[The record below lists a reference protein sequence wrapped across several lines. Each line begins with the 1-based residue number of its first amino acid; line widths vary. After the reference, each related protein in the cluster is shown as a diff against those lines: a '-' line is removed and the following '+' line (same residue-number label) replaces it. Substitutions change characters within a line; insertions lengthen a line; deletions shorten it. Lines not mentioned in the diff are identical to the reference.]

1 VSFRFQ
7 FRRGTTAERDAANPV
22 LAAGEPAVVLDSGQP
37 AELVLGDGVSA
48 MADLRTVVWDDDVRL
63 ADAETAVQPADLGTA
78 AVANVADLAT
88 AAQGA
93 AAELA
98 FPVQTIAYL
107 GDSLMPQS
115 SYVYGTYTHWAG
127 VARSLLGHRHNDG
140 LCAGV
145 GGETSTQIAARVGAV
160 VASAPTYC
168 MVDSGVNDIGTGV
181 AGSATV
187 IANLTT
193 IIDTLTAAGI
203 KPIVLTMTP
212 SVFIN
217 TPAKLADA
225 GRVNDWIKA
234 LPTTRGVNVI
244 DWRAAVADFASTT
257 GAWTAAWSA
266 DGIHPNHAGSIRLG
280 QCVAA
285 ALDKIIMPG
294 PGPLLSDAGIGSGI
308 LSTNPGMTGTSGTLG
323 TGVTGTAPTG
333 YTVEPQGSTACV
345 SSIVARTDL
354 VGANWL
360 NLAVTGGV
368 TRVFQQNT
376 AVGVDWNVGDTVWF
390 EAEILMENTPTNL
403 RSFTA
408 QLDFW
413 NGVGLVS
420 DSPMQL
426 PPATVTPLLGSPM
439 RAVLRTKPTV
449 VPAGTARLQSK
460 LFVEIIGTG
469 SATVKVGRY
478 AIRKAI

>member
-37 AELVLGDGVSA
+37 AELVLGDGVTA
-48 MADLRTVVWDDDVRL
+48 MTDLRRAVWGDDARL
-63 ADAETAVQPADLGTA
+63 ALAGTATQPGDLGTA
-78 AVANVADLAT
+78 AAADVVDLAT

-107 GDSLMPQS
+107 GDSLMPAS
-115 SYVYGTYTHWAG
+115 SYTYGTPHHWAG
-127 VARSLLGHRHNDG
+127 VARSLLGHRYNDG

-145 GGETSTQIAARVGAV
+145 GGQTSTQIAARVGDV
-160 VASAPTYC
+160 VTSGPTFC

-217 TPAKLADA
+217 TPAELADA

-234 LPTTRGVNVI
+234 LPITRGVNVI
-244 DWRAAVADFASTT
+244 DWRAAVVDFASTT

-266 DGIHPNHAGSIRLG
+266 DGVHPNEAGSVRLG
-280 QCVAA
+280 QCVAE

-333 YTVEPQGSTACV
+333 YTVEPQTATACV
-345 SSIVARTDL
+345 SSIVPRTDL

-360 NLAVTGGV
+360 NLAVTSGV

-376 AVGVDWNVGDTVWF
+376 LVGVDWNVGDTVWF
-390 EAEILMENTPTNL
+390 EAEILMEATPTNL
-403 RSFTA
+403 RRVYA

-413 NGVGLVS
+413 NAIGLVV
-420 DSPMQL
+420 DDPVQL

-439 RAVLRTKPTV
+439 RWVLRTEPTV

-460 LFVEIIGTG
+460 LFVEMVGTG

-478 AIRKAI
+478 AIRKAV

>member
-1 VSFRFQ
+1 M
-7 FRRGTTAERDAANPV
+7 APNDE
-22 LAAGEPAVVLDSGQP
+22 LAAIQAALRLQPQSSRGEVVTET
-37 AELVLGDGVSA
+37 EL
-48 MADLRTVVWDDDVRL
+48 
-63 ADAETAVQPADLGTA
+63 
-78 AVANVADLAT
+78 
-88 AAQGA
+88 AAQTFQA
-93 AAELA
+93 
-98 FPVQTIAYL
+98 QTVAYL
-107 GDSLMPQS
+107 GDSLVPDATY
-115 SYVYGTYTHWAG
+115 SYGAYTNWAG
-127 VARSLLGHRHNDG
+127 VARSLLGHRYADS

-145 GGETSTQIAARVGAV
+145 GGQTSTQIAARVGAV

-168 MVDSGVNDIGTGV
+168 IVDSGVNDIGTGV

-203 KPIVLTMTP
+203 KPIVLTITP

-234 LPTTRGVNVI
+234 LPTTRGVDVI
-244 DWRAAVADFASTT
+244 DWRAAVVDFASTT
-257 GAWTAAWSA
+257 GAWTAAWTG
-266 DGIHPNHAGSIRLG
+266 DGVHPNEAGCVRLG

-308 LSTNPGMTGTSGTLG
+308 LSANPGMTGASGTLG

-333 YTVEPQGSTACV
+333 YTVEPQGTTACV
-345 SSIVARTDL
+345 SSIVSRTDL

-360 NLAVTGGV
+360 NLAVTSGV

-376 AVGVDWNVGDTVWF
+376 LVGVDWNVGDTVWF
-390 EAEILMENTPTNL
+390 EAEILMEAAPTNL
-403 RSFTA
+403 RHVYA

-413 NGVGLVS
+413 NAIGSVL
-420 DSPMQL
+420 DSPFKL
-426 PPATVTPLLGSPM
+426 PPATVTPLIGSPM
-439 RAVLRTKPTV
+439 RAVLRTPPTV

-460 LFVEIIGTG
+460 LFVEMVGTG